1 MDIVKRRMSSTK
13 AKNTMRAD
21 LIVLYMRIIPSQF
34 SSLGIINE
42 VDKQV
47 ALKNFHQNESKVI
60 LI

>member
-1 MDIVKRRMSSTK
+1 MSSTK